1 MHDLTFY
8 HFGELN
14 LKSKFMTLSFLN
26 LHWASTVGPQFFV
39 CTIALV
45 TQTVK
50 NSPLVQENWVRSL
63 GWKIPWRRKQLPTLI
78 FWPREFHG
86 QRSLAGYSP
95 WGCKELDMTEWLW
108 LLLSVAFACSS
119 LKHGLVSWPEIEVR
133 PWQWEH
139 WLLTTRPRWPVTRP
153 WPIRCVEVNFHI
165 EMESSETSK
174 VFIRRKRAHV
184 DRHMG
189 GLRERVMPSQE
200 FESL

>member
-1 MHDLTFY
+1 MHDLTLY

-14 LKSKFMTLSFLN
+14 LKCKFMTLSFLN

-63 GWKIPWRRKQLPTLI
+63 GWKIPWRRKQLPILI

-95 WGCKELDMTEWLW
+95 WGCKELDVTEWLW
-108 LLLSVAFACSS
+108 LLLS
-119 LKHGLVSWPEIEVR
+119 
-133 PWQWEH
+133 
-139 WLLTTRPRWPVTRP
+139 
-153 WPIRCVEVNFHI
+153 
-165 EMESSETSK
+165 
-174 VFIRRKRAHV
+174 
-184 DRHMG
+184 G
-189 GLRERVMPSQE
+189 GLCLQRLKAWFSFLARDWSQAMAVRAPNPNH
-200 FESL
+200 